1 MFERGINM
9 KEISIYKDKNGKV
22 RAKYF
27 SRRQIRWFPIKVTEA
42 KRLLQEG
49 KGIKVPKDAY

>member
-1 MFERGINM
+1 MQ
-9 KEISIYKDKNGKV
+9 EIAIYKDKNSKE

-27 SRRQIRWFPIKVTEA
+27 SRRQLRWFPIKVMEA